1 MEVLD
6 RDFNKHV
13 SFVFEDICRDFV
25 RKQVVNDRLPF
36 GFMKMGMW
44 YGHFRDRATGERKE
58 MEIDIVALND
68 DTSEIA
74 FFECKWKRLREN
86 EALAVLNEL
95 MKKSGSVQ
103 WNNDSRS
110 EYFGLVAKRIEGK
123 DALKEKG
130 FLVFDLDD
138 F

>member
-1 MEVLD
+1 
-6 RDFNKHV
+6 
-13 SFVFEDICRDFV
+13 
-25 RKQVVNDRLPF
+25 
-36 GFMKMGMW
+36 
-44 YGHFRDRATGERKE
+44 

-68 DTSEIA
+68 DTNEIA
-74 FFECKWKRLREN
+74 FFECKWKSLGEN

-103 WNNDSRS
+103 WNNDGRS